1 MSTNVPKTTS
11 EVTAEWM
18 TTALRGSG
26 TIGPEVIVAS
36 VVLDAANAGVGFMGE
51 VATVGLVYDRDAGQ
65 APSTVVA
72 KFPTQSPDIRAMM
85 HPTRIYERE
94 HRFYDEVAEYSPLRT
109 PAVYHV
115 TCEPAAESADESYML
130 LMEDLSDLTLG
141 DQVAGVSPEQARAA
155 LVGLAAHHA
164 RFWNGAGLERA
175 DFIPVING
183 PLNQAGS
190 AIYDASLPGFMAAFG
205 DSIKPELAAFVAG
218 YSAARPQILD
228 DLAAMPHTL
237 VHFDFRADNLFFS
250 ADGSVVVIDWQAI
263 SQGGGVAD
271 VGYFIS
277 QNLSI
282 RDRRAHEN
290 DLLRAYHDSL
300 VANGVDDY
308 DYETLLKDYRVGISC
323 GWMIP
328 VLAVGSLDF
337 TSERAIALWTAVIER
352 TQDALIDHGFG
363 AAQ

>member
-1 MSTNVPKTTS
+1 MMLPTTTS

-18 TTALRGSG
+18 TIALRGSG
-26 TIGPEVIVAS
+26 VIGPDVTVES
-36 VVLDAANAGVGFMGE
+36 VVLDPAGAGVGFMGE
-51 VATVGLVYDRDAGQ
+51 VAKVGLVYRGEAAG
-65 APSTVVA
+65 APATVVV

-94 HRFYDEVAEYSPLRT
+94 HRFYDEVAAQSPLRT
-109 PAVYHV
+109 PNVYHV
-115 TCEPAAESADESYML
+115 TCQPAAESADESFML
-130 LMEDLSDLTLG
+130 VMEDLSDLILG
-141 DQVAGVSPEQARAA
+141 DQVTGVTPEQARAA

-164 RFWNGAGLERA
+164 RFWNGDGLGEA

-237 VHFDFRADNLFFS
+237 VHFDFRADNLFF
-250 ADGSVVVIDWQAI
+250 ADDGSVVVIDWQAI
-263 SQGGGVAD
+263 SQGGGAAD

-277 QNLSI
+277 QNLSTE
-282 RDRRAHEN
+282 DRRAHES
-290 DLLRAYHDSL
+290 DLLHAYHDTL
-300 VANGVDDY
+300 VANGVTDY
-308 DYETLLKDYRVGISC
+308 DYETLLDDYRVGISC

-352 TQDALIDHGFG
+352 TQNALIDHGAG
-363 AAQ
+363 RVP

>member
-1 MSTNVPKTTS
+1 MSVFPTTTS
-11 EVTAEWM
+11 EITAEWM
-18 TTALRGSG
+18 TEALRGSG
-26 TIGPEVIVAS
+26 TIGPDVTVAD
-36 VVLDAANAGVGFMGE
+36 VLLDPASAGVGFMGE
-51 VATVGLVYDRDAGQ
+51 VAKVGLVYAGDSPG
-65 APSTVVA
+65 APTTVIA

-94 HRFYDEVAEYSPLRT
+94 HRFYAEVAAQSPART

-115 TCEPAAESADESYML
+115 TCEPAATPADERYIL
-130 LMEDLSDLTLG
+130 LMEDLADFVLG
-141 DQVAGVSPEQARAA
+141 DQVAGVPPAQARAA

-164 RFWNGAGLERA
+164 RFWNGAGLEDA

-190 AIYDASLPGFMAAFG
+190 AIYDASLPGFMAAFA

-218 YSAARPQILD
+218 YSAARPQVLD

-237 VHFDFRADNLFFS
+237 VHFDFRADNLFF
-250 ADGSVVVIDWQAI
+250 ADDGTVVIIDWQAI
-263 SQGGGVAD
+263 SQGGGAAD
-271 VGYFIS
+271 VGYFVS
-277 QNLSI
+277 QNMSTE
-282 RDRRAHEN
+282 DRRAHES
-290 DLLRAYHDSL
+290 DLLHTYHDTL
-300 VANGVDDY
+300 VANGVTDY
-308 DYETLLKDYRVGISC
+308 DYDTLVEDYKVGINC

-352 TQDALIDHGFG
+352 AQNALLDHGFG
-363 AAQ
+363 Q